1 MNRLWTGKAREKG
14 RLHMAEHKNGSMDIS
29 VQEKTF
35 AGFIRMVIW
44 GAGISIG
51 ILIFMAL
58 VNA

>member
-1 MNRLWTGKAREKG
+1 
-14 RLHMAEHKNGSMDIS
+14 MAEHKHGSMDTTA
-29 VQEKTF
+29 QEKTF
-35 AGFIRMVIW
+35 AGFLRMVMW